1 MSFQKTL
8 NSHFRKALRKR
19 GGILRPFYDEATLMF
34 KFSTP
39 TLSAEPPVWAHVSYV
54 NLTTLMGAWAK
65 MKEDSDS
72 VNGRTAAAVG
82 HCALV
87 PDITDMVRHP
97 LGLHLTLDFVDTFL
111 DRRFPLRCSAWS
123 LRASPLPQPRRV
135 LLGGEQIAFALPWSK
150 LVWDPACLLSK
161 AKDKKSDGPPGADV
175 DSGDGASS
183 SGSSSGDEDKS
194 TDDSSSSSGSESDES
209 TGIGAGALRAATRA
223 EREAGKRTA
232 RGSGDDSDT
241 SLFMPSGDEGGCG
254 GGRPPDAPTG
264 IEGGSGGD
272 SGIGGVDVLGT
283 FVDEILPEPA
293 PEDPPASP
301 TPAAADPAASSS
313 PDEERVRH
321 ERYHGGVEWTY
332 VPVPGGW
339 IVFAPGHGQIHA
351 HCDPHKG
358 IIKCRC
364 HKTIAVG
371 KNKGRP
377 MGFLLLWLS
386 RGHAI
391 DALLHHSK
399 DYKKIL
405 AMPAFHEERSTER
418 RKHKDNP
425 DLAEAWKEEEP
436 KENADDDSEFETV
449 K

>member
-1 MSFQKTL
+1 M
-8 NSHFRKALRKR
+8 
-19 GGILRPFYDEATLMF
+19 
-34 KFSTP
+34 
-39 TLSAEPPVWAHVSYV
+39 
-54 NLTTLMGAWAK
+54 
-65 MKEDSDS
+65 
-72 VNGRTAAAVG
+72 
-82 HCALV
+82 
-87 PDITDMVRHP
+87 
-97 LGLHLTLDFVDTFL
+97 
-111 DRRFPLRCSAWS
+111 
-123 LRASPLPQPRRV
+123 
-135 LLGGEQIAFALPWSK
+135 FALPWSK

-161 AKDKKSDGPPGADV
+161 AKGKKSDDPPGADV
-175 DSGDGASS
+175 DTGDGAILD
-183 SGSSSGDEDKS
+183 GDGAISSGDEDKS

-223 EREAGKRTA
+223 EREAGKRRD

-254 GGRPPDAPTG
+254 GGRPPDAPPG
-264 IEGGSGGD
+264 IEGG
-272 SGIGGVDVLGT
+272 GIGDDVLGR
-283 FVDEILPEPA
+283 FVDEILPEP
-293 PEDPPASP
+293 PLEDPPASP

-313 PDEERVRH
+313 HDDERVRH
-321 ERYHGGVEWTY
+321 ERYHSGVQWSH

-358 IIKCRC
+358 ILKCRC

-371 KNKGRP
+371 RNKGRP

-386 RGHAI
+386 KAADT

-399 DYKKIL
+399 DYKRFL
-405 AMPAFHEERSTER
+405 AMPDFQEERSIQR
-418 RKHKDNP
+418 MIHKDNP
-425 DLAEAWKEEEP
+425 DLADAWQEEEH